1 MDWVGLQPNGLIIRM
16 DWLVGLWWDW
26 LAGMGWLAGWA
37 AALHQAESRAEVGDW
52 EIAHNLGVCH
62 LYLK

>member
-1 MDWVGLQPNGLIIRM
+1 MGYGGTG
-16 DWLVGLWWDW
+16 WLGW

-52 EIAHNLGVCH
+52 EIVHNLGVCH